1 MAEMARSLTRV
12 GRGAVAPE
20 AVIAA
25 EEVAEAV
32 RDIVRVLGAVAP
44 PEVATAW
51 QTEQSCARA
60 AQELP
65 TQEGR
70 TSVRRGPRV

>member
-25 EEVAEAV
+25 EEVPEAV

-44 PEVATAW
+44 PEVTAW